1 RPERSR
7 PEARHGQ
14 GPGRAVP
21 GLPGCLAGG
30 GGPDVLPAVPGRSG
44 GGAGAAPG
52 RRGEPAPSG
61 RAVEARAVAG
71 AAGGDAGG
79 AGAEAR
85 RQAAALAGPPE
96 DPQTVQGR
104 LTLLEAQATKLK
116 ATIQRR
122 KQLRDGP
129 AILGHYER
137 VLAALEG
144 EIASLGGAAA
154 ARTAAS

>member
-1 RPERSR
+1 ASAAPAGGAEVS
-7 PEARHGQ
+7 
-14 GPGRAVP
+14 
-21 GLPGCLAGG
+21 LAAWLGG
-30 GGPDVLPAVPGRSG
+30 GGPMCSRQCLAGVAEALGLRRG
-44 GGAGAAPG
+44 G
-52 RRGEPAPSG
+52 GEPAPSG

>member
-1 RPERSR
+1 APRWPASAAPAGGAEVS
-7 PEARHGQ
+7 
-14 GPGRAVP
+14 
-21 GLPGCLAGG
+21 LAAWLGG
-30 GGPDVLPAVPGRSG
+30 GGPMCSRQCLAGVAEALGLRRG
-44 GGAGAAPG
+44 G
-52 RRGEPAPSG
+52 GEPAPSG
-61 RAVEARAVAG
+61 RAV
-71 AAGGDAGG
+71 
-79 AGAEAR
+79 EAR